1 MDKKCLQ
8 DGFLNA
14 LRKNK
19 TQTAL
24 FLINGVKLQGVV
36 TGFDSFCLTLK
47 NNALVQLIYK
57 SAIST
62 ISPIEPVQLYAPD
75 EQDTDA

>member
-1 MDKKCLQ
+1 MTEKKSLQ
-8 DGFLNA
+8 DQFLNS

-24 FLINGVKLQGVV
+24 FLINGVKLQGVI
-36 TGFDSFCLTLK
+36 TGFDPFCLTLK
-47 NNALVQLIYK
+47 NNTLAQLIYK

-62 ISPIEPVQLYAPD
+62 ISPLEPFQTHIPGED
-75 EQDTDA
+75 D

>member
-1 MDKKCLQ
+1 MDKKSLQ
-8 DGFLNA
+8 DNFLNV

-24 FLINGVKLQGVV
+24 FLINGVKLQGVI

-62 ISPIEPVQLYAPD
+62 ISPLEPVQIHTP
-75 EQDTDA
+75 EETDQSA

>member
-8 DGFLNA
+8 DHFLNA

-24 FLINGVKLQGVV
+24 FLINGVKLQGTI

-47 NNALVQLIYK
+47 NNSIVQLIYK

-62 ISPIEPVQLYAPD
+62 ISPLEPVQLYTPD
-75 EQDTDA
+75 ETEADA